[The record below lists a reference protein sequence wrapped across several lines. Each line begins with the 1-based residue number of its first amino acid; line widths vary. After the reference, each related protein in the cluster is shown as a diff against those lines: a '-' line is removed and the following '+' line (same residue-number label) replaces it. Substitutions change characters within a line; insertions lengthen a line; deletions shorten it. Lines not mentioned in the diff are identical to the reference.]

1 MNIVEIKN
9 LRKSF
14 KNVVAVDGIN
24 LSIKDKDIHGILGP
38 NGAGKST
45 TINCILGL
53 LKEDEGEVIFE
64 EQYHLNKWK
73 KNIGYVPQ
81 DLALYDELTV
91 YENVSFFCSLYGFK
105 KDELEKNVNDA
116 LAFTELKEFKNKKV
130 QTLSGGQKRR
140 LNIACGIAHKPRLII
155 MDEPTVG
162 IDPQSRN
169 LILSNIKE
177 LNENGASIIYTTHYM
192 PEVEEICNAITV
204 IDHGKIIAHGT
215 KADIISMI
223 DKKIKTIFEFNKELS
238 EDDIAKLKE
247 AFPDMAISINSN
259 VLTIKHKENTNVIN
273 KVINLFEGKYEI
285 NNINKEEPTLE
296 EVFLDLT
303 GKELRDR

>member
-1 MNIVEIKN
+1 ME
-9 LRKSF
+9 
-14 KNVVAVDGIN
+14 
-24 LSIKDKDIHGILGP
+24 
-38 NGAGKST
+38 
-45 TINCILGL
+45 
-53 LKEDEGEVIFE
+53 
-64 EQYHLNKWK
+64 

-116 LAFTELKEFKNKKV
+116 LDFTGLKEFKNKKV

-192 PEVEEICNAITV
+192 PEVEEICNAIIV

-223 DKKIKTIFEFNKELS
+223 DKKIKTIFEFNKAFD
-238 EDDIAKLKE
+238 EDDKAKLKE

-273 KVINLFEGKYEI
+273 KVINLFESKYEI

-296 EVFLDLT
+296 EVF
-303 GKELRDR
+303 

>member
-1 MNIVEIKN
+1 MNIIEIKN

-116 LAFTELKEFKNKKV
+116 LDFTGLKEFKNKKV

-223 DKKIKTIFEFNKELS
+223 DKKIKTIFEFNKALD
-238 EDDIAKLKE
+238 EDDKAKLKE

-273 KVINLFEGKYEI
+273 KVINLFESKYEI

>member
-116 LAFTELKEFKNKKV
+116 LAFTGLKEFKNKKV

-247 AFPDMAISINSN
+247 AFPDMAININSN
-259 VLTIKHKENTNVIN
+259 ILTIKHKENTNVIN
-273 KVINLFEGKYEI
+273 KVINLFESKYEI